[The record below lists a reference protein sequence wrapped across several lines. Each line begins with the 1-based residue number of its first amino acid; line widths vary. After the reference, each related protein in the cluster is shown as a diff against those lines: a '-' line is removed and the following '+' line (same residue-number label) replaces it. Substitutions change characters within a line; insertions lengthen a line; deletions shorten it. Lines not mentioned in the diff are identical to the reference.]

1 MKNYEDFEKAYDDPY
16 YKEVVRPDEEYLFDI
31 ENMRVLVG
39 TETCVV
45 QEGKIVE
52 GMSQKS

>member
-1 MKNYEDFEKAYDDPY
+1 MWNYEDFEKAYDDPY
-16 YKEVVRPDEEYLFDI
+16 YKEVVQPDEEYLFDI

-39 TETCVV
+39 TETCVI